1 MLVVVVD
8 NWCDNVCTGAEE
20 DWPLPSQLKSPAM
33 QGPRTYIYG
42 FVDQLYGMWK
52 MGGVTSSWSIVCH
65 LGLSW
70 SSGCRSPSWIVVHHH
85 GSSFTVMV
93 VVHRHGCRSPPW
105 FVSHHHGCRPPTW
118 FVSHHHSC
126 RPPTWVVHHHGSYF
140 AIMVRRQPPWF
151 ALCHRSSF
159 VTTMVSDL
167 CHIRSYTISSRR
179 QIEFRK
185 SSILIFL
192 QRLWYPESWDRSS
205 VGGGECERDI
215 PHRGTTIATAIPGIG
230 L

>member
-1 MLVVVVD
+1 MVNRVSPWFIVVI
-8 NWCDNVCTGAEE
+8 W
-20 DWPLPSQLKSPAM
+20 
-33 QGPRTYIYG
+33 
-42 FVDQLYGMWK
+42 
-52 MGGVTSSWSIVCH
+52 
-65 LGLSW
+65 LSFTIMDR
-70 SSGCRSPSWIVVHHH
+70 RSPSWFI
-85 GSSFTVMV
+85 
-93 VVHRHGCRSPPW
+93 VHRHGCRSPPW
-105 FVSHHHGCRPPTW
+105 FVSHHHG
-118 FVSHHHSC
+118 C

-192 QRLWYPESWDRSS
+192 QRLRYPESWDRSS

-215 PHRGTTIATAIPGIG
+215 DTSSSPSGNHYWIGEPGIRTFKECVAF
-230 L
+230 

>member
-1 MLVVVVD
+1 
-8 NWCDNVCTGAEE
+8 
-20 DWPLPSQLKSPAM
+20 
-33 QGPRTYIYG
+33 
-42 FVDQLYGMWK
+42 
-52 MGGVTSSWSIVCH
+52 MGSLTSCTSSWFIVCH

-93 VVHRHGCRSPPW
+93 VVHRHGCRPPTW

-118 FVSHHHSC
+118 
-126 RPPTWVVHHHGSYF
+126 VVLHHGSYF

-167 CHIRSYTISSRR
+167 CHIRSYTRSSRR

-192 QRLWYPESWDRSS
+192 QRLRYPESWDRSS

-215 PHRGTTIATAIPGIG
+215 DTSSSPSGNHYRNGDTGNRTLRNAWY
-230 L
+230 LN